1 MGGQRRYRVVCLWH
15 LCTHMHTHTHMLKE
29 LPLYLPLPPS
39 REERFATFHPHPTRH
54 YLLLRYS
61 SGSFP
66 CQTEQAAAFIFDIR
80 HCKKKTRFGSTGE
93 AWMVSN
99 TIFWLNDQKQWVI
112 TCTLRVWSD
121 GGCFGSVTYQL
132 RKTLMVDSFAWLLDH
147 LILHSAHPSR
157 AAFVPPFQSCLWF
170 SKVQCWVFTLSLPGE
185 HVSAAWTRLLTS
197 MHVLKGFTLKKRHD
211 FNYSSDFAEVR
222 LRINWYWTLHIYE
235 KCIERVNASI
245 ICLKL
250 VMVNFW
256 GIF

>member
-1 MGGQRRYRVVCLWH
+1 MNSCYGLWKQVRKTGPVHWEGRGDIKWCVCDICAH
-15 LCTHMHTHTHMLKE
+15 TCTHTHMLKE

-39 REERFATFHPHPTRH
+39 REERFATFHPHPTCH

-66 CQTEQAAAFIFDIR
+66 CQTEQAFIFDIR

-99 TIFWLNDQKQWVI
+99 TIFWLNDQKRWVI

-132 RKTLMVDSFAWLLDH
+132 RKTLMVDSFARLLDH

-170 SKVQCWVFTLSLPGE
+170 SKVQC
-185 HVSAAWTRLLTS
+185 
-197 MHVLKGFTLKKRHD
+197 
-211 FNYSSDFAEVR
+211 
-222 LRINWYWTLHIYE
+222 
-235 KCIERVNASI
+235 
-245 ICLKL
+245 
-250 VMVNFW
+250 
-256 GIF
+256 